1 MSPSALPPLADAR
14 ALAVSVIIPAR
25 DAEATLARSV
35 AAVLAQR
42 PAPAEVVIAVGPSG
56 DDTAGVAADLCAA
69 HPGRVRVVANPSGRT
84 PEALNAAI
92 AATTGQV
99 IARVD
104 AHCVLPAGYLA
115 AAVETL
121 EASGA
126 GNVGAVQHPVAEEGF
141 ARAVAVAMRSPLGTG
156 GASYRSAGR
165 AGPVDTAYLG
175 VFRREALEAV
185 GGYDPEFTR
194 NQDAELNLR
203 LSRADF
209 PVWMDPRMVVAYQP
223 RGTVTGLA
231 RQYLGYGRWRRHTGR
246 VHPGSLAP
254 RQLIP
259 PAAVLAVV
267 AATGLAVVLR
277 DGRPL
282 ALVGGGYLGAVTGG
296 SLAVV
301 ERLRDAPAVTVAL
314 ATMHASWG
322 VGFLLGPPRGEVGS
336 S

>member
-1 MSPSALPPLADAR
+1 MSSSALPPLPEVG
-14 ALAVSVIIPAR
+14 ALTVSVIIPAR
-25 DAEATLARSV
+25 DAEATLARAV
-35 AAVLAQR
+35 AGVLAQR
-42 PAPAEVVIAVGPSG
+42 PAPAEVVIAVGPSRDG
-56 DDTAGVAADLCAA
+56 TARVAAELCAA
-69 HPGRVRVVANPSGRT
+69 HPELVRVVTNPSGRT

-92 AATTGQV
+92 AATSGHV

-104 AHCVLPAGYLA
+104 AHCVLPADYLA

-121 EASGA
+121 HASGA
-126 GNVGAVQHPVAEEGF
+126 GNVGAVQHPVAEGGF
-141 ARAVAVAMRSPLGTG
+141 ARAVAIAMRSPLGTG

-185 GGYDPEFTR
+185 GGYDPRFTR

-203 LSRADF
+203 LSRAGF

-231 RQYLGYGRWRRHTGR
+231 RQYLGYGRWRRSTGR
-246 VHPGSLAP
+246 THPGSLAP

-267 AATGLAVVLR
+267 AATGLSVASR

-282 ALVGGGYLGAVTGG
+282 GLVGGGYLGAVTGG
-296 SLAVV
+296 ALAAV
-301 ERLRDAPAVTVAL
+301 ERVRDAPAVAVAL

-322 VGFLLGPPRGEVGS
+322 VGFLLGPPRREVGS